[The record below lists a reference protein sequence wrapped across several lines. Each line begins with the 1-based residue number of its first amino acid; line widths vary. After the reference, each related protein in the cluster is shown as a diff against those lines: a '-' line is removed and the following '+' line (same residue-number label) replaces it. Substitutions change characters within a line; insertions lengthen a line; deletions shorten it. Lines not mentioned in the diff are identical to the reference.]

1 MIELALA
8 QLKTIGGP
16 IIIALIILSVA
27 AASIAF
33 MKIFEFMRLGV
44 GRHNV
49 AHDALG
55 LWEAGDRRAAIDRL
69 TTDRASVSRV
79 LLRVMRATED
89 QNIQVAAIR
98 EDAFGFAL
106 DLLTRMRRHLRT
118 LDTIVQAAP
127 MLGLLGTVLGMI
139 DVFGK
144 LELGG
149 GSVDPS
155 QLAGGIWVA
164 LLTTALGLIVAI
176 PFYFITSWLESRIEN
191 ERIAIETSVAM
202 VLARR
207 MAGAPATT
215 QVPTLRGIR

>member
-1 MIELALA
+1 MIELAIA

-16 IIIALIILSVA
+16 IIVVLILLSIA
-27 AASIAF
+27 AASITF
-33 MKIFEFMRLGV
+33 MKVFEFIRLGV

-55 LWEAGDRRAAIDRL
+55 LWERGDREAAVKRL
-69 TTDRASVSRV
+69 TNDKASVSKV
-79 LLRVMRATED
+79 LSRVMRALD
-89 QNIQVAAIR
+89 DPNIQVAAVR

-106 DLLTRMRRHLRT
+106 DLLTRMRRHLRA

-164 LLTTALGLIVAI
+164 LLTTALGLVVAI
-176 PFYFITSWLESRIEN
+176 PFYFVTSWLESRIEN
-191 ERIAIETSVAM
+191 ERIAIETSIAM

-207 MAGAPATT
+207 LAVST
-215 QVPTLRGIR
+215 PTRTPL

>member
-1 MIELALA
+1 MLELAVA

-16 IIIALIILSVA
+16 IIVVLILLSIA
-27 AASIAF
+27 AASITFA
-33 MKIFEFMRLGV
+33 KIFEFIRLGV
-44 GRHNV
+44 GRHNA
-49 AHDALG
+49 AHDALS
-55 LWEAGDRRAAIDRL
+55 LWENGDRQGAMSRL
-69 TTDRASVSRV
+69 VLDRASLSRV
-79 LLRVMRATED
+79 LSRVMGTLD
-89 QNIQVAAIR
+89 DPQIQVEAAR
-98 EDAFGFAL
+98 EDIFGFAL

-164 LLTTALGLIVAI
+164 LLTTALGLVVAI
-176 PFYFITSWLESRIEN
+176 PFYFVTSWLESRIEN
-191 ERIAIETSVAM
+191 ERVAIETSVAM

-207 MAGAPATT
+207 MAK
-215 QVPTLRGIR
+215 PTAKAGQLRI